1 MKKGF
6 TLIELLVGVL
16 IIGIL
21 SAVALPQYEKA
32 VFKARVA
39 TVLPLMRRWYDA
51 LAMYKLENGNYNS
64 LDPNAL
70 GVDWPEGWTI
80 TRYSNSYSGKDP
92 KGIWNCSG
100 NTNQRGGVSCT
111 YKDGTTQ
118 IEYYQPDEPFS
129 TNLAGKR
136 TCYYSNDAKA
146 EKNCKALGGKK
157 ITTTV
162 TVAEKYSYEF

>member
-6 TLIELLVGVL
+6 TLIELLVVVL

-70 GVDWPEGWTI
+70 GVDWPEGWA
-80 TRYSNSYSGKDP
+80 TRHGGNCWTGEDP
-92 KGIWNCSG
+92 KGIWKCHG
-100 NTNQRGGVSCT
+100 NMNMRGQITCL
-111 YKDGTTQ
+111 YKDGLTQ
-118 IEYYQPDEPFS
+118 IRYYQPDESFN

-136 TCYYSNDAKA
+136 TCYYSNNSSA
-146 EKNCKALGGKK
+146 EKNCKTLGGKK
-157 ITTTV
+157 ITTTA
-162 TVAEKYSYEF
+162 TVAEQYGYEF